1 MKTTKPPHIFP
12 SKSSTKPPVVKASFV
27 ERLKNRNPADS
38 RKFDGPAT
46 TAPKPLRRTPRFL

>member
-12 SKSSTKPPVVKASFV
+12 SKSSTTPPKPKAAFAA
-27 ERLKNRNPADS
+27 RLKNTNPADS